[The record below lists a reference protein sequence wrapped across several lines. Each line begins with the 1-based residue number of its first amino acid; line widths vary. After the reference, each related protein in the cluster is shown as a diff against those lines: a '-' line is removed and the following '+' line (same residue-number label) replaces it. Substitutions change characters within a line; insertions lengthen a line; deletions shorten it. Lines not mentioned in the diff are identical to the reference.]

1 MYQRNSFNQ
10 RLLAAKVETCF
21 LFCLV
26 IAMSKPIP
34 SSSPLRLFFPTVVGS
49 SPPVHPL
56 LLLPSSPYYTPGT
69 SPLPSNKYDRF
80 FSPPSLLFIREA
92 ASRVRRHKK
101 GGMKKE
107 GSVFPALSLSP
118 LGQPL
123 VLSED
128 PLYFAFYTEIA
139 KKT

>member
-1 MYQRNSFNQ
+1 MYKRNSFNHH
-10 RLLAAKVETCF
+10 LLAAKVETCF

-34 SSSPLRLFFPTVVGS
+34 SFPPSGRSFQQSSG
-49 SPPVHPL
+49 PL
-56 LLLPSSPYYTPGT
+56 LRSTPSSSSRRLPIIHQGPPLFLPTNMIDFFLPSLS
-69 SPLPSNKYDRF
+69 
-80 FSPPSLLFIREA
+80 SLREA

-123 VLSED
+123 VLSGD
-128 PLYFAFYTEIA
+128 PLYVAFYTEIA